1 MTDAIKFRQHI
12 PAFVDV
18 REPVPVQEF
27 VSLEALLSSLKT
39 DWPGQTFHRWSR
51 DGDFIMGEWDSGLHW
66 WVMGRS
72 DADLS
77 ILAKW
82 EPVYLA
88 LIDGEETRLTR
99 VDVQSSCGDNL
110 TLSDGRVVP
119 DATRIKKAT
128 MNGGGQ
134 A

>member
-1 MTDAIKFRQHI
+1 MTAAIKFRQHI
-12 PAFVDV
+12 PSFVDV
-18 REPVPVQEF
+18 REPIPVQEF
-27 VSLEALLSSLKT
+27 ASVEALLSSLKS
-39 DWPGQTFHRWSR
+39 DWSGQTFHRWSR
-51 DGDFIMGEWDSGLHW
+51 DADYIMGEWDGGFHW

-77 ILAKW
+77 SLPKW

-99 VDVQSSCGDNL
+99 SDVRSSCGDNL

-128 MNGGGQ
+128 TNDG
-134 A
+134 